1 MSVRSRRPPPP
12 EDPSDPS
19 DDDARTGIYAPP
31 ERATPTVVER
41 PRVPPT
47 RPAPPAQIQVIS
59 MKAGAAPSEPAS
71 GAAPGDP
78 APRRVH
84 LRPLS
89 EVRRTDTPPMGLG
102 YLAPPRDPRE
112 VRARK
117 LRDLLVWGSVVIALG
132 SAVMLAVWFLAGS

>member
-12 EDPSDPS
+12 DDPS

-41 PRVPPT
+41 PRVPP
-47 RPAPPAQIQVIS
+47 RPVQPAPAQIQVIS
-59 MKAGAAPSEPAS
+59 MKAGAAPSEPTR
-71 GAAPGDP
+71 GAGPGDP

-117 LRDLLVWGSVVIALG
+117 LRDLLVWGSVVIVLG